1 MTSYINK
8 FKDKKRKITTTTT
21 TVSLLVKDEQLFKNY
36 NKIWEKIEGL
46 IGKKSDRKPFYG
58 NDDNKY
64 IKTKIKHL
72 KTALLQIFIIKKYLK
87 KKYHTNVC
95 Q

>member
-8 FKDKKRKITTTTT
+8 FKDKKRKITTTTTTT

-46 IGKKSDRKPFYG
+46 IGKNLITNPFMVMM
-58 NDDNKY
+58 
-64 IKTKIKHL
+64 
-72 KTALLQIFIIKKYLK
+72 II
-87 KKYHTNVC
+87 NI
-95 Q
+95 